1 MKIFSGTGWEM
12 EFKRSYFLV
21 LLHHFPVSLLD
32 GFHSFLATV
41 KSWEAVSEILDKQK
55 IFLRWVM
62 PLVSLNCSPLMD
74 VVSLKYIWEYPFVL
88 EAEEDFLS
96 TDPIIGDT
104 RLGCAMLVA
113 QGSAFLFNRYKLC
126 GKLELSNKM
135 LRMLKDFWSILTVLH
150 LLQCWTDLAFTPC
163 MLELDVTDERQ
174 QNLFWALLL
183 IYRLLGIYEDL
194 VFILA
199 RSFSL

>member
-1 MKIFSGTGWEM
+1 M

-74 VVSLKYIWEYPFVL
+74 VVSLKYIREYPFVL

-126 GKLELSNKM
+126 GKLELSNKI

-150 LLQCWTDLAFTPC
+150 LLQC
-163 MLELDVTDERQ
+163 
-174 QNLFWALLL
+174 
-183 IYRLLGIYEDL
+183 
-194 VFILA
+194 
-199 RSFSL
+199 